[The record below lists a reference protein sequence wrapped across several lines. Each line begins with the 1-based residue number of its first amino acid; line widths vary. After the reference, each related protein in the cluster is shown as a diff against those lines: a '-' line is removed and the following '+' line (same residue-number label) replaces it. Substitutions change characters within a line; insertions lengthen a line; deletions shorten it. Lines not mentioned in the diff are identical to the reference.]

1 MNATDALLPRDENV
15 AAMVE
20 PTDEE
25 VDAAITGNMGH
36 LVTVVSLLLR
46 PHRLLQDQK
55 TALRLGTPTLV
66 NIRIP

>member
-1 MNATDALLPRDENV
+1 MNGTDALLPRGENV

-36 LVTVVSLLLR
+36 LVTVVSVL
-46 PHRLLQDQK
+46 
-55 TALRLGTPTLV
+55 
-66 NIRIP
+66 

>member
-1 MNATDALLPRDENV
+1 MNGTDALLPRNENV

-36 LVTVVSLLLR
+36 LVTVVSVLQRFKKSLLGSK
-46 PHRLLQDQK
+46 PSC
-55 TALRLGTPTLV
+55 
-66 NIRIP
+66 

>member
-1 MNATDALLPRDENV
+1 MDGTDALLPRGENV

-36 LVTVVSLLLR
+36 LVTVVSAADYQFVTHGL
-46 PHRLLQDQK
+46 HCS
-55 TALRLGTPTLV
+55 LGADSV
-66 NIRIP
+66 RYEQ